1 MSGKQ
6 GGSTSSMEYS
16 PERIKRMNQAKAR
29 TERRWAAMAGP
40 VEVRRVEPRSTGQ
53 PITPGEGSRA

>member
-1 MSGKQ
+1 MSAKQ
-6 GGSTSSMEYS
+6 GGSMEYS
-16 PERIKRMNQAKAR
+16 PERIKRMNRAKVR

-53 PITPGEGSRA
+53 QNSPVESSRA